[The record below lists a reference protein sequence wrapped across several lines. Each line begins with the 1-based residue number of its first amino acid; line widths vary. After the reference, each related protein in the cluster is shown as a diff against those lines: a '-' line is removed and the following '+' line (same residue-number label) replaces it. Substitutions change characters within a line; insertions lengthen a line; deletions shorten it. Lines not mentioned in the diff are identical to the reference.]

1 MITWTGLEILEQA
14 RYANGSF
21 GDGIVMSAD
30 EVQDD
35 LIALNMLLASWDA
48 VLYANTQETKTLTAG
63 DADYTWGT
71 GGEINTTRPIDLLDQ
86 TFIRSGSIDYPVS
99 LITQSEYN
107 GITDKATTGRPEKVF
122 FDPKTPLAYLYFYP
136 TPSSADV
143 VYLTS
148 LKAISE
154 ITDHTAA
161 LSIPPELAVALKWN
175 LSVELAPNYSVPV
188 SQVMATRA
196 QQTKAIVL
204 NRAFK
209 YRMEEAGFDDITG
222 RSCRTEGDLFP

>member
-1 MITWTGLEILEQA
+1 MVTWTALEILEQA

-21 GDGIVMSAD
+21 GDGLVMSAD
-30 EVQDD
+30 EIQDD
-35 LIALNMLLASWDA
+35 LIALNMLLASWDV
-48 VLYANTQETKTLTAG
+48 VLYANTQETKALTPGTAS
-63 DADYTWGT
+63 YTWGT
-71 GGEINTTRPIDLLDQ
+71 GGNINTDRPIDLLNQ
-86 TFIRSGSIDYPVS
+86 TFVRSGTTDYPVE
-99 LITQSEYN
+99 LITQAEYN
-107 GITDKATTGRPEKVF
+107 GISDKATSGRPEKVF

-136 TPSSADV
+136 TPSSADT

-188 SQVMATRA
+188 SQTMAMRA
-196 QQTKAIVL
+196 VQTKTVVL
-204 NRAFK
+204 NRAFR
-209 YRMEEAGFDDITG
+209 YRMTEASFDNVTG
-222 RSCRTEGDLFP
+222 RSCRTAEGDTL